1 MSSFMPETI
10 APRGATQPER
20 DRAEDG
26 VVPILD
32 DIRGAVADA
41 SYRVTGHAADQMV
54 AADIDEI
61 WVLEATMAG
70 EVIDDFPTAFPSP
83 SCLVVGETPAGQ
95 TIHALWTYDELA
107 RYAVLLT
114 VYRPRRRPSAPE
126 AER

>member
-1 MSSFMPETI
+1 
-10 APRGATQPER
+10 
-20 DRAEDG
+20 
-26 VVPILD
+26 VPILD

-83 SCLVVGETPAGQ
+83 SCLVVGETPAGL